1 MSRTRIA
8 HFAWLAVFAIA
19 MAYLE
24 SAVVVYLRALFFPNG
39 FTFPLPQMDR
49 SIVIT
54 ELGREL
60 ATVVMLL
67 APAFM
72 LARRSIERFAWFL
85 FAFGVWDLFYYIW
98 LKVLL
103 GWPASLFDMDI
114 LFLVPVPWVGPVIA
128 PCIVSVGFVLLAIT
142 ILRGVEVNSGFGLKP
157 VEWTLLG
164 SGAAVI
170 LWSFMGDHLV
180 HAVLQGGDPINGG
193 PAYMLKDSGLD
204 AAFSWFYFLLGT
216 ALATGALLCTW
227 RRATFRP
234 VAPLSPSPML
244 KNP

>member
-114 LFLVPVPWVGPVIA
+114 LFLVPVP
-128 PCIVSVGFVLLAIT
+128 
-142 ILRGVEVNSGFGLKP
+142 
-157 VEWTLLG
+157 G
-164 SGAAVI
+164 SD
-170 LWSFMGDHLV
+170 L
-180 HAVLQGGDPINGG
+180 
-193 PAYMLKDSGLD
+193 
-204 AAFSWFYFLLGT
+204 
-216 ALATGALLCTW
+216 
-227 RRATFRP
+227 
-234 VAPLSPSPML
+234 
-244 KNP
+244 